1 MGDRPRNKNA
11 SLTMLFDV
19 CGDII
24 GEESKAAKEEI
35 SVNEDNEGHTIFP
48 ADLFNTLFGPT
59 YESAAWKISLQWRA
73 QR

>member
-1 MGDRPRNKNA
+1 MGDRPRNENA

-48 ADLFNTLFGPT
+48 ADLFNV
-59 YESAAWKISLQWRA
+59 
-73 QR
+73 